1 MSSFRRRNETWMMD
15 MALGIAGTEAMW
27 PGMGPAWIECGQRQI
42 DIERTMSR
50 IRSFKMISKE
60 WERTARG
67 LESQATLAEG
77 KGNHITAGEFYQR
90 AAICFGR
97 AKWPIMDDKSARKI
111 ELNASE
117 ERCFDKVIAYNELYR
132 IVRVEI
138 PFEGGLIP
146 GILHLPRGVT
156 RPPCVVFV
164 PGMDMTKEDFPNVQ
178 NNVFARRGMACL
190 SIDGPGQGASNLRG
204 IKASLGAYERALT
217 TVLDAL
223 AKRDDV
229 DGGNV
234 SVLGLSLG
242 GYNSIR
248 SVAIE
253 HRFKAHVSMIG
264 LYGNLDMFFSMA
276 PPNFR
281 SHFMYMAGI
290 KTDEELDNQVDELS
304 VPRLASQIRTPT
316 LIVTAEY
323 DQLTSLEAAEAFY
336 ANMKCPKEIWI
347 AEGQF
352 HPMGALRANLWVQ
365 IADWI
370 KTVSSV
376 GLVAGH
382 DSRTL
387 IPEP

>member
-1 MSSFRRRNETWMMD
+1 
-15 MALGIAGTEAMW
+15 
-27 PGMGPAWIECGQRQI
+27 
-42 DIERTMSR
+42 
-50 IRSFKMISKE
+50 
-60 WERTARG
+60 
-67 LESQATLAEG
+67 
-77 KGNHITAGEFYQR
+77 
-90 AAICFGR
+90 
-97 AKWPIMDDKSARKI
+97 
-111 ELNASE
+111 
-117 ERCFDKVIAYNELYR
+117 
-132 IVRVEI
+132 
-138 PFEGGLIP
+138 
-146 GILHLPRGVT
+146 
-156 RPPCVVFV
+156 
-164 PGMDMTKEDFPNVQ
+164 
-178 NNVFARRGMACL
+178 
-190 SIDGPGQGASNLRG
+190 
-204 IKASLGAYERALT
+204 
-217 TVLDAL
+217 
-223 AKRDDV
+223 
-229 DGGNV
+229 
-234 SVLGLSLG
+234 
-242 GYNSIR
+242 
-248 SVAIE
+248 
-253 HRFKAHVSMIG
+253 MIG

-370 KTVSSV
+370 KTVSSL